1 MNRLFSR
8 KRWHFLLLAAVLAA
22 GAAALAM
29 RQLPTD
35 APPALNLMLQQM
47 RDDPARW
54 TRSEGDASMLI
65 VDLRKNAIVGAA
77 MAPAGIFVS
86 TKDGRDYFVADQ
98 SGRFSGLLVDAYRRD
113 GTDAFPFAVLDKDAA
128 RDWRGDLG
136 LLLIFGLIGVMAFQ
150 GYRASGGHFKFA
162 RGQSA
167 VTFGDVVGAGEAKAA
182 LKDIMAYLKDAKGF
196 TALGARPPKGV
207 LLSGPPGT
215 GKTQLARALAG
226 ECKVNFI
233 AATGGDFTAMFLGLG
248 SMRVKALFR
257 KARKHA
263 PCIVFLDEV
272 DGIGRRSNT
281 ENGGPAE
288 AEGNRI
294 INQILAEIDGFE
306 ASAGVIVIG
315 ATNFPDAVDPALLRE
330 GRFDRKIAVK
340 LPHVADR
347 EALFRLYA
355 GRLRT
360 GGEIDFAQLA
370 RLTTGLAP
378 AAIAYAVNH
387 AALIAA
393 RNDQTE
399 VAMAHLLEAIEVC
412 RMGEVTGA
420 ADALT
425 EAERE
430 RIAVHEAGHAVV
442 AEVLGVGRVEKVT
455 ILPRGQALGVTL
467 VTQKED
473 KQLHLKSELENRI
486 QMLLAG
492 RAAELVTYND
502 ASSGAASD
510 LKEASRIAL
519 SMVATL
525 GLGDR
530 GTLFSLDA
538 LQSLGMK
545 PDTASAVAE
554 AERVLA
560 TQNERCLA
568 TLAAFGVALRQIIDR
583 LLADET
589 IDGEEVARAVA
600 AVRAEAAPPPYTI
613 ATPAALF
620 GPAAASGT
628 PAPLAR

>member
-22 GAAALAM
+22 GAAALAL
-29 RQLPTD
+29 RLLPAAT
-35 APPALNLMLQQM
+35 PPALNVMLQQM

-54 TRSEGDASMLI
+54 TRSEVDASMLI
-65 VDLRKNAIVGAA
+65 LDLRKNAIAGAA
-77 MAPAGIFVS
+77 MAPTGLFVS

-98 SGRFSGLLVDAYRRD
+98 SGRFSGLVVDAYHRD

-128 RDWRGDLG
+128 AHDWRGDLG
-136 LLLIFGLIGVMAFQ
+136 LLLIFALIGVMAFQ

-162 RGQSA
+162 RGQSL
-167 VTFGDVVGAGEAKAA
+167 VTFDDVVGASEAKAA

-233 AATGGDFTAMFLGLG
+233 PATGGDFTAMFLGLG
-248 SMRVKALFR
+248 SMRVKSLFR
-257 KARKHA
+257 KARKNA

-306 ASAGVIVIG
+306 ASSGVIVIG

-355 GRLRT
+355 SKLRT
-360 GGEIDFAQLA
+360 GGEIDFTQLA

-393 RNDQTE
+393 RNGQTE
-399 VAMAHLLEAIEVC
+399 VEMAHLLEAIEVC

-425 EAERE
+425 DAERE

-560 TQNERCLA
+560 TQNDRCLA
-568 TLAAFGVALRQIIDR
+568 TLAEFGVALREIIER

-600 AVRAEAAPPPYTI
+600 AVRASAAPPLHVVD
-613 ATPAALF
+613 AL
-620 GPAAASGT
+620 G
-628 PAPLAR
+628 

>member
-1 MNRLFSR
+1 MNRLIPKKPR
-8 KRWHFLLLAAVLAA
+8 HFILFAAVVATVAGLLSARFLAAE
-22 GAAALAM
+22 
-29 RQLPTD
+29 
-35 APPALNLMLQQM
+35 APPTLHATLQQM
-47 RDDPARW
+47 RDEPARW
-54 TRSEGDASMLI
+54 TRTEGDASVLI
-65 VDLRKNAIVGAA
+65 TDMQKNAVAGAA
-77 MAPAGIFVS
+77 IAPTGIFVS
-86 TKDGRDYFVADQ
+86 TKDGRDYFVADH
-98 SGRFSGLLVDAYRRD
+98 SGRFSALVVGAYQNA
-113 GTDAFPFAVLDKDAA
+113 GTDAFPFAVLDKDAGSH
-128 RDWRGDLG
+128 DWRADLS
-136 LLLIFGLIGVMAFQ
+136 LLLIFGLIGVLAFQ

-162 RGQSA
+162 KNQSP
-167 VTFGDVVGAGEAKAA
+167 VTFADVVGASEAKAA
-182 LKDIMAYLKDAKGF
+182 LQDIMAYLKDAKGF
-196 TALGARPPKGV
+196 AALGARPPKGV

-226 ECKVNFI
+226 ECQVNFI

-263 PCIVFLDEV
+263 PCIVFLDEI

-355 GRLRT
+355 GKLRFEADT
-360 GGEIDFAQLA
+360 DFAQAA

-393 RNDQTE
+393 RSGQVE
-399 VAMAHLLEAIEVC
+399 VTMAHLLEAIEVC
-412 RMGEVTGA
+412 RMGEISGA
-420 ADALT
+420 AHALT

-430 RIAVHEAGHAVV
+430 RIAVHEAGHAIV

-467 VTQKED
+467 VTQTED
-473 KQLHLKSELENRI
+473 KQLHLKSELEHRI

-492 RAAELVTYND
+492 RAAELITYDD

-538 LQSLGMK
+538 LAALGMK
-545 PDTASAVAE
+545 PDTAAAVAE
-554 AERVLA
+554 AEQVLT

-568 TLAAFGVALRQIIDR
+568 TLREFDAALQEIIAR
-583 LLADET
+583 LLAQET
-589 IDGEEVARAVA
+589 IDGEEVVRAVA
-600 AVRAEAAPPPYTI
+600 AVRAS
-613 ATPAALF
+613 AAL
-620 GPAAASGT
+620 GPHAIAA
-628 PAPLAR
+628 